1 MMKLVY
7 RGQTVSI
14 YSVSEIT
21 KHIKGFMDNDSTLRS
36 VLIRGEISNFK
47 CHYSGHCYFTLKDA
61 GASIKAVMFKSKA
74 QYLKFT
80 PANGMKIVANG
91 YVTVFERD
99 GQYQLYIN
107 DLFPE
112 GVGELS
118 LAFEQLK
125 EKLTAEGL
133 FDVVHKQT
141 LPYFPKTIG
150 IITSATGA
158 VLRDIFT
165 VSKRRNPKIE
175 LRIYPVQVQGS
186 ESAEQIVHA
195 IEVFNTNYPVD
206 ILIVGRGGGSM
217 EDLWSFNDERV
228 VRAIYHSKIPIV
240 SAVGHETDFTLAD
253 FVSDV
258 RAATPS
264 QAAEL
269 IVPDTHELLRYIQNL
284 QERLSNQIYT
294 SLREKRNRLAVCS
307 ENKVLKNPQ
316 LILNPKRQQL
326 DEQFEKL
333 EQLKKNI
340 LLTKHHNLDILLEK
354 LNILNPLALVGRGYS
369 VVKMEEQ
376 VVRSVQNI
384 TTGQNIEVVLSDGS
398 IEATVTK
405 VRKGVG
411 KRGTRSK

>member
-1 MMKLVY
+1 
-7 RGQTVSI
+7 VSI

-80 PANGMKIVANG
+80 PTNGMKIVASG

-133 FDVVHKQT
+133 FDAIHKQS

-165 VSKRRNPKIE
+165 VSKRRNSNIE
-175 LRIYPVQVQGS
+175 LRIFPVQVQGI

-195 IEVFNTNYPVD
+195 IEVFNTNYSVD
-206 ILIVGRGGGSM
+206 VIIVGRGGGSM

-269 IVPDTHELLRYIQNL
+269 IVPDTRELLRYIQNL
-284 QERLSNQIYT
+284 QERLSNHVYT
-294 SLREKRNRLAVCS
+294 RLREKRSRLTVCS
-307 ENKVLKNPQ
+307 ENKLLNNPQ
-316 LILNPKRQQL
+316 LILDQKRQQL

-340 LLTKHHNLDILLEK
+340 LVTKHHNLDILLEK
-354 LNILNPLALVGRGYS
+354 LNLLNPLALVARGYS
-369 VVKMEEQ
+369 VVKLEEQ
-376 VVRSVQNI
+376 VVRSVVSV
-384 TTGQNIEVVLSDGS
+384 TVGQNIEIVLSDGS
-398 IEATVTK
+398 IEAMVTK
-405 VRKGVG
+405 VKKGVG
-411 KRGTRSK
+411 KRGARSK